1 METFQIERREFID
14 NELFKSEYLQG
25 GKPLLLTGYASDWP
39 ARQWTL
45 ERLKE
50 KVGNIR
56 INVRRNTDVVDY
68 KIGQKYKIENM
79 DFEDYIGNIFKGN
92 RKAKSSY
99 MAVQNIKQAFPQ
111 LEDDIVIPSFV
122 EKIHGG
128 PFLWIANQGHY
139 EFCHFD
145 PDDNCLIILNGRKQV
160 KLFGCDVTSMYPN
173 ELGSKGRT
181 IQSRVLVNEPD
192 LSSFPNFKDAK
203 CYEVLKLSN
212 SFLKNIDQGCGRSKL
227 RKKLSSSSSSI
238 TLTLG
243 VDATVS
249 VKTYLCMY
257 GNSQMLYQPPQIGT

>member
-227 RKKLSSSSSSI
+227 TAIIIIIINHSYPR
-238 TLTLG
+238 
-243 VDATVS
+243 
-249 VKTYLCMY
+249 C
-257 GNSQMLYQPPQIGT
+257 